1 MKKKLA
7 GILTGIVLIMGLAAC
22 GNSSNNNSN
31 QSSSSKTMDPQK
43 IVNQTCVTCHGDNL
57 KGAYGPNISH
67 IGKELDKDQI
77 LNIINH
83 GKGQMPPGLLQ
94 GKQAE
99 VVAAWLA
106 KKK

>member
-1 MKKKLA
+1 MKRKVA
-7 GILTGIVLIMGLAAC
+7 GLLLGGLLLMGLAAC
-22 GNSSNNNSN
+22 GNSTGNNG

-43 IVNQTCVTCHGDNL
+43 IVNTTCIQCHGDNL

-67 IGKELDKDQI
+67 IGRELDKDQI
-77 LNIINH
+77 ANIINH
-83 GKGQMPPGLLQ
+83 GKGQMPPGLIDQ
-94 GKQAE
+94 KQAE

>member
-1 MKKKLA
+1 MKRKVAGILA
-7 GILTGIVLIMGLAAC
+7 GILLLMGLAAC
-22 GNSSNNNSN
+22 GNSSNNSN

-43 IVNQTCVTCHGDNL
+43 IVNQTCDTCHGDNL

-77 LNIINH
+77 ANIINH
-83 GKGQMPPGLLQ
+83 GKGQMPPGLINS
-94 GKQAE
+94 KQAE
-99 VVAAWLA
+99 VVAAYLA